1 MVDEDIFKVI
11 RENYD
16 RLAAEYTVHI
26 SGELE
31 HKPLDCQL
39 LLRFAEKTRGRGEV
53 CDMACGP
60 GHVARF
66 LHGAKAEV
74 FGLDLSPRMVEQAR
88 KLCLEI
94 RFCEGNMMALDL
106 PDESLAGI
114 TAMYAIVNIPKA
126 SLPRVFSEMW
136 RVLKPDGLLLMAFHV
151 GDEKVDV
158 PELWGETVTMPFY
171 FLDPGQIRTMLEKA
185 GFVVDEIVERG
196 PYPEI
201 EFQSRRAYIFAR
213 KS

>member
-1 MVDEDIFKVI
+1 MKEDFVGVI

-16 RLAAEYTVHI
+16 RLAAEYTAHI
-26 SGELE
+26 SEELQ
-31 HKPLDCQL
+31 HKPIDCEL
-39 LLRFAEKTRGRGEV
+39 LLRFAEMTRGRGEV

-66 LHGAKAEV
+66 LHSAQAQV
-74 FGLDLSPRMVEQAR
+74 FGLDLSPNMVEHAR
-88 KLCLEI
+88 KLCPEI
-94 RFCEGNMMALDL
+94 QFRVGNMLSLDL

-114 TAMYAIVNIPKA
+114 TAMYAIVNIPKE
-126 SLPRVFSEMW
+126 SLPQVFHEMS
-136 RVLKPDGLLLMAFHV
+136 RVLRPGGVLLLAFHL
-151 GDEKVDV
+151 GDEQLDV
-158 PELWGETVTMPFY
+158 PELFGEKVTMSF
-171 FLDPGQIRTMLEKA
+171 FKRNPGQIRTMLKVA
-185 GFVVDEIVERG
+185 GLEIDEIVERD